1 MQCSL
6 VGKAQEVCAALP
18 IEDSLNYDV
27 VKLAV
32 LRAYELVPE
41 AYRQKFRACSTT
53 AKQFFVEFTHEKKAL
68 FEKWCLSTKN
78 TTIEDLQELILLDDS
93 ESCLPESIIVHLNK
107 QKISKLTDAPLR
119 VGKKQLIAAQK
130 SGVSL
135 SIYISAATDRTQIS
149 DVPVG

>member
-1 MQCSL
+1 M
-6 VGKAQEVCAALP
+6 
-18 IEDSLNYDV
+18 
-27 VKLAV
+27 
-32 LRAYELVPE
+32 
-41 AYRQKFRACSTT
+41 
-53 AKQFFVEFTHEKKAL
+53 EFAREKKAL
-68 FEKWCLSTKN
+68 FGKWCLSSKI

-107 QKISKLTDAPLR
+107 QKISKLTNAPIR

-130 SGVSL
+130 SEVSF